1 MLPLPPRSELIR
13 RIPLVLLGLILFG
26 IGIAFSAVSEL
37 GLPPWDVFHQGISRR
52 VGIPLGA
59 AVIITGGLVL
69 LAWIPLREKVGIGTL
84 MNVTIIGVV
93 IDITM
98 LILPERAGSLA
109 WQWVAALGGIALVG
123 VGSGL
128 YIGAGLGPGPR
139 DGLMTGLAKRGYK
152 MGRARTAIEVLVLVV
167 GRALGGTIGVG
178 TVLFAFGVGPAVEF
192 FFRRTAVVPLTSER

>member
-1 MLPLPPRSELIR
+1 M
-13 RIPLVLLGLILFG
+13 
-26 IGIAFSAVSEL
+26 
-37 GLPPWDVFHQGISRR
+37 
-52 VGIPLGA
+52 
-59 AVIITGGLVL
+59 L

-109 WQWVAALGGIALVG
+109 WRWVAALGGIALVG

-167 GRALGGTIGVG
+167 GLSPGRNHRSRHRAVC
-178 TVLFAFGVGPAVEF
+178 ASA
-192 FFRRTAVVPLTSER
+192 